1 MSQEYKTI
9 GEYFLSLREPIPYT
23 NEERYIMLVERNPEI
38 NSLVEQLGL
47 VLDDA
52 PFAEAGWMGKEE
64 TDVSITND
72 NTN

>member
-1 MSQEYKTI
+1 MSQGYETI

-52 PFAEAGWMGKEE
+52 PFTDEGWMGKEE
-64 TDVSITND
+64 TE
-72 NTN
+72 